1 MGFQHIQKLS
11 WGETI
16 SSIVKTF
23 VRSSIQSLRKQTR
36 MLARMSPQGYGMSS
50 MLLKGVELRILSK
63 LPDVVA
69 MLKPLG
75 SYYHQEYQRE

>member
-1 MGFQHIQKLS
+1 
-11 WGETI
+11 
-16 SSIVKTF
+16 
-23 VRSSIQSLRKQTR
+23 